1 MKAIL
6 KFKEKIFEIQK
17 EMNPI
22 LEMQQMTRKLSVDYD
37 QNNEDGQQTY
47 VESLMNI
54 IIKDKE
60 LREIIK

>member
-22 LEMQQMTRKLSVDYD
+22 LELQQMTRKLSVDYD

>member
-22 LEMQQMTRKLSVDYD
+22 LELQQMTRKLSVDYD

-47 VESLMNI
+47 VESLINI